1 MTFGVLACYQIKRLI
16 KTQIGRK
23 LIHYCSHNL
32 ELCQIVFN
40 LQNMP
45 SLNIVTSAVL
55 PTEAASK
62 AVLLKELSHAVAT
75 ILQKPEDYMMVTIQ
89 HGDVMMGGDLVIGAN
104 VVLSSIGGL
113 TASNNQA
120 LSQAICKALRKHLAV
135 ASDRVYI
142 QFLDIQVKLNSTLLT

>member
-1 MTFGVLACYQIKRLI
+1 
-16 KTQIGRK
+16 
-23 LIHYCSHNL
+23 
-32 ELCQIVFN
+32 
-40 LQNMP
+40 MP

-142 QFLDIQVKLNSTLLT
+142 QFLDIQVKLNSTLLS